1 MNFCYISAEFFPIIF
16 WNLRFLLESQFIL
29 TSNCT
34 AEAKLIKFYT
44 DPEYTSR
51 LEKIPQKMN
60 FTLKNFEMQMKYSD
74 PGSAYVDGQEAIV
87 WKKLDLKAGSQSF
100 FVNTLLKNTTILTS
114 F

>member
-1 MNFCYISAEFFPIIF
+1 
-16 WNLRFLLESQFIL
+16 
-29 TSNCT
+29 
-34 AEAKLIKFYT
+34 
-44 DPEYTSR
+44 
-51 LEKIPQKMN
+51 MN